1 MQPNKVNLRALEPS
15 DLDILYRWENDDRIW
30 FSSINTRPLSRQT
43 LQLYIDSVNDIYTD
57 KQVRLIIEL
66 EGKPVGCVDL
76 FDFDPMHQRAGVG
89 IMVDQNFERRGL
101 ASLALLELKKYAFSQ
116 LGLHQLYCSIA
127 QNNNRSISLFTK
139 ANFIHTGTKK
149 SWLRIDKSWED
160 ELFFQC
166 FND

>member
-127 QNNNRSISLFTK
+127 QNNNRSTSLFTK

>member
-66 EGKPVGCVDL
+66 DDKPVGCVDL

-89 IMVDQNFERRGL
+89 IMVDQNFEGQGL
-101 ASLALLELKKYAFSQ
+101 ASLALAELKKYAFSQ

-127 QNNNRSISLFTK
+127 QNNNRSISLFTN

-166 FND
+166 FNN

>member
-66 EGKPVGCVDL
+66 DDKPVGCVDL

-89 IMVDQNFERRGL
+89 IMVDQNFEGQGL
-101 ASLALLELKKYAFSQ
+101 ASLALAELKKYAFSQ

-127 QNNNRSISLFTK
+127 QNNNRSISLFTN

>member
-89 IMVDQNFERRGL
+89 IMVDQNFEIRGL